1 MRITT
6 SGIAAALL
14 LGLGGCSGT
23 ASVKDAEAKVAVFH
37 QRLDT
42 GDYEA
47 VWRDS
52 AEEITKGESKD
63 KLVSLLGAIHSRF
76 GKVKAS
82 KQQGWKVNV
91 DNGVHTTEVTMQT
104 TFDKGSLEEHF
115 LFRGTSGG
123 LKLAGYEFQ
132 EK

>member
-1 MRITT
+1 MR
-6 SGIAAALL
+6 SAHAAMAALL
-14 LGLGGCSGT
+14 LALGACSGT
-23 ASVKDAEAKVAVFH
+23 ASVKEAEAKVAVFH
-37 QRLDT
+37 RRLDT

-52 AEEITKGESKD
+52 AEEITRSESKD
-63 KLVSLLGAIHSRF
+63 RLLGLLAAIHGRF
-76 GKVKAS
+76 GPVKAS
-82 KQQGWKVNV
+82 RRQGWKVNV

-115 LFRGTSGG
+115 LFRATGSG
-123 LKLAGYEFQ
+123 LKLAGYEFE